1 MEVALSNAWSPT
13 PWSSSLFGEL
23 AEPVG
28 RAVPFALRE
37 AERRA
42 LAGHEA
48 MGLSSRDVYGHLWQT
63 QHEELVRHLGGLD
76 GVRTIRPRGAR
87 YDLLVVGENNVILY
101 PWRYGDDLRRSVDQ
115 AKMRM
120 SEVRRNL
127 LDLTPKTPDAQL
139 SLEEADKSEEQLRAE
154 AEEAEQLVADMATAG
169 RMVLIA
175 YASNPQSGLLR
186 IYWGEATQADESGL
200 LNWSDREQLPITADE
215 EGFGRGLGPAPSPVR
230 PVPSSTGPGSGPRF
244 DDAPLEEPILGVRP
258 PLTSPDTDPRAPQPG
273 TGSDD

>member
-1 MEVALSNAWSPT
+1 MSSAWSST
-13 PWSSSLFGEL
+13 PWSLSLFGEL
-23 AEPVG
+23 AESVG
-28 RAVPFALRE
+28 RAVPLALRE

-48 MGLSSRDVYGHLWQT
+48 MGLTSKDVYGHLWQT
-63 QHEELVRHLGGLD
+63 QHEELVRHIGGLD

-101 PWRYGDDLRRSVDQ
+101 PWRYGDDLRKSVDQ

-127 LDLTPKTPDAQL
+127 LDLTPTTPDAQL
-139 SLEEADKSEEQLRAE
+139 SLEEADKSEEQLRTE
-154 AEEAEQLVADMATAG
+154 AEEAEQIVADMATAG

-186 IYWGEATQADESGL
+186 IYWGEATQTDESGL
-200 LNWSDREQLPITADE
+200 LKWSVREQLPITTE
-215 EGFGRGLGPAPSPVR
+215 EGGFGRGWGPAPSPVR
-230 PVPSSTGPGSGPRF
+230 PVPPSTGPGSGPRF
-244 DDAPLEEPILGVRP
+244 DDAPLEEPVLGVRP
-258 PLTSPDTDPRAPQPG
+258 PLTSPDTDPNAPQPG